1 MEEKQTAQAEE
12 ARAEGAQAETFVPQN
27 VIKTLLLSKKKA
39 KALGY
44 PKKWLVILDIKEW
57 VLSILFAVVAV
68 IIIKAFL
75 AWPITVDGSS
85 MEPTL
90 NGKEKLLVTAYDVR
104 FGSAPSRGDVVICH
118 YPGRTNKWL
127 GILTVKTDF
136 VKRVV
141 GVPGDTVTRVQ
152 GITYINGTALNPSRY
167 VGSVQYT
174 YTKNEDGSLT
184 YYRNGQPIELSDEQT
199 FNYEFDYEYTLG
211 ENEYFVVGDNRY
223 NSHDSRTWNGPD
235 LPVNIVNDVS
245 GHVGPLDKSMITGHV
260 RSVFWPVGE
269 ARKVENDPD
278 YLHPRDQK

>member
-1 MEEKQTAQAEE
+1 M
-12 ARAEGAQAETFVPQN
+12 
-27 VIKTLLLSKKKA
+27 
-39 KALGY
+39 
-44 PKKWLVILDIKEW
+44 
-57 VLSILFAVVAV
+57 AV

-235 LPVNIVNDVS
+235 LPMNIVNNVT
-245 GHVGPLDKSMITGHV
+245 GHVGPIDKSMITGHV
-260 RSVFWPVGE
+260 RRVFWPIGE
-269 ARKVENDPD
+269 ARKVENDPN
-278 YLHPRDQK
+278 YLHPRDRQ